1 MSHISPTHCPGNRG
15 YLLFFSMV
23 TVSCMKSSQGG
34 GGELRVQS
42 QQCMVSIRSRTQ
54 AWQALSWNSQLWS
67 KKGSQVCVLSAVRK
81 ECAYGKVLGFM
92 LVGSAVVA

>member
-1 MSHISPTHCPGNRG
+1 MTCECEYFFLVLVESRREELMSHISPTHCPGNRG

-42 QQCMVSIRSRTQ
+42 QQCMASIEAGHKRGRHCPGTASSGARRG
-54 AWQALSWNSQLWS
+54 L
-67 KKGSQVCVLSAVRK
+67 KCVC
-81 ECAYGKVLGFM
+81 
-92 LVGSAVVA
+92 